1 MVAYKGAVETKR
13 KVGVLR
19 DPATRW
25 GKDAFMKYRGC
36 VALIATEGLDGAL
49 GIGTC
54 FHVGEGVFVTAR
66 HVVEGR
72 SITEIG
78 FDDGPTSLSLLE
90 DPKHWGKKPH
100 GSVTI
105 TRGPLYHADPG
116 IDLACFVAEPHPKRS
131 IPLGGHL
138 DSWMS
143 QYELVLYRTLVLGY
157 PPVQVTN
164 KPLLVASL
172 GEVNALAELR
182 AAPHPHWSSTAS
194 FRRSKSSTSAATRTD
209 RPGGPVLPRRGP
221 TAWSAAAAARAV
233 LAVCSCVQDQ
243 AVPRR

>member
-1 MVAYKGAVETKR
+1 MA
-13 KVGVLR
+13 
-19 DPATRW
+19 RW
-25 GKDAFMKYRGC
+25 ESAPAFMSARAYSSPPVTLSRAGPSQRSASTMARPRSACLKTRSTGAKSRMA
-36 VALIATEGLDGAL
+36 ALRSPA
-49 GIGTC
+49 
-54 FHVGEGVFVTAR
+54 AR
-66 HVVEGR
+66 F
-72 SITEIG
+72 TT
-78 FDDGPTSLSLLE
+78 PT
-90 DPKHWGKKPH
+90 
-100 GSVTI
+100 
-105 TRGPLYHADPG
+105 PG

-164 KPLLVASL
+164 KALLVASL

>member
-1 MVAYKGAVETKR
+1 MVAYKGAMETKR

-90 DPKHWGKKPH
+90 DPKHWGKK
-100 GSVTI
+100 I
-105 TRGPLYHADPG
+105 RMAAL
-116 IDLACFVAEPHPKRS
+116 RS
-131 IPLGGHL
+131 P
-138 DSWMS
+138 
-143 QYELVLYRTLVLGY
+143 
-157 PPVQVTN
+157 
-164 KPLLVASL
+164 
-172 GEVNALAELR
+172 
-182 AAPHPHWSSTAS
+182 
-194 FRRSKSSTSAATRTD
+194 
-209 RPGGPVLPRRGP
+209 
-221 TAWSAAAAARAV
+221 AARFTTPTPG
-233 LAVCSCVQDQ
+233 ST
-243 AVPRR
+243 